1 MVLWRWNQNWK
12 WWELFVLF
20 PVCQV
25 FIAFDGISNFWLDTL
40 KMLNFWFR
48 LKIEFLNCR
57 IYLFTF
63 HLLIFFIHPKYDIVD
78 FLENKSSL
86 LFLTKFDQEQISSS
100 ILQNFTLFSTA
111 IQNWNKS
118 YSNFFRANKK
128 YSVS

>member
-20 PVCQV
+20 PVRQV

-57 IYLFTF
+57 VYLFTF
-63 HLLIFFIHPKYDIVD
+63 NLLIFFINPKYDIVD

-86 LFLTKFDQEQISSS
+86 LFPTKFDQEQISSS